1 MKIKKLHRDSK
12 VPTQGSEYSAGYD
25 LYAYSVEDAF
35 AHLGNGVSEYLIQ
48 PGETV
53 VVHTGICAQCDPGF
67 FLGIFARSGLGIK
80 SGIIPSNAV
89 GVVDADFR
97 GEIMVALYNHS
108 NKPFSFKLS
117 DRIAQMVQ
125 IPCVTGYIQ
134 VVDEL
139 DDTIRGAGGFGSTGK

>member
-1 MKIKKLHRDSK
+1 MKIKKLHKDSR
-12 VPTQGSEYSAGYD
+12 VPTRGSDQAAGYD

-53 VVHTGICAQCDPGF
+53 VVHTGICAQCDLGF

-108 NKPFSFKLS
+108 NKPFSFKLG

-139 DDTIRGAGGFGSTGK
+139 DDTERGAGGFGSTGK